1 MTALFEPLSLRGVT
15 LRNRI
20 GLSPMCQYSAQ
31 DGFVQDWHLSH
42 YGARAIG
49 GVGLM
54 IVEATAVT
62 PQGRITP
69 YDLGLWS
76 DDQIPGL
83 RRITEFAISQGAI
96 PGIQIG
102 HAGRKAA
109 TDRPWKGGAPL
120 SDAQG
125 GWDVVGPSAIAF
137 AEGYRTPNA
146 LTIDEMQAIK
156 SAFVAAAIR
165 ARAAGFQWLEIHGA
179 HGYLLHSFHSP
190 ISNQRSDAYG
200 GSLENRTRFT
210 LEIVR
215 EIRAV
220 WGDALPL
227 GIRISSTD
235 WIEGGWTLDDS
246 VQFARWLKEA
256 GIDLVDC
263 SSGGTAR
270 VKAPAAPGYMIPFA
284 EAVRQGAGIATA
296 AVGLI
301 TDSKMANDI
310 IAEGK
315 ADVVLL
321 GRELLRDPAWP
332 QRAAREQVGKA
343 GSLLPPQYAWTLEPG

>member
-20 GLSPMCQYSAQ
+20 GMSPMCQYSAQ

-83 RRITEFAISQGAI
+83 HRIAGFASSQGAV

-120 SDAQG
+120 SDSQG
-125 GWDVVGPSAIAF
+125 GWDVVGPSPIAF
-137 AEGYRTPNA
+137 ADGYRTPHA

-165 ARAAGFQWLEIHGA
+165 ARSAGFQWLEIHGA

-190 ISNQRSDAYG
+190 ISNQRTDAYG

-215 EIRAV
+215 AVRTV
-220 WGDALPL
+220 WGDDLPL

-246 VQFARWLKEA
+246 VQLACWLKEA

-270 VKAPAAPGYMIPFA
+270 VKAPAAPGYMVPFA
-284 EAVRQGAGIATA
+284 EAVRHGAGIATA

-301 TDSKMANDI
+301 TDSQMADELL
-310 IAEGK
+310 AEGK
-315 ADVVLL
+315 ADLVLL

-332 QRAAREQVGKA
+332 QRAARELVGKA